1 MALKNLVKH
10 VREEVKKINSIRPVI
25 KTNLPPPSRNWDI
38 ISQKFP
44 YANDW
49 FQKNCIKS
57 VQFIENGDLIGT
69 KYGKNVLKQV
79 ENGKIKGGKLLN
91 IKFYPPPLILKS
103 QKKIFL

>member
-1 MALKNLVKH
+1 MVGSLHHQPYGHIRYVKSVVITHNINKNNKFGTLALKNLVKH

-57 VQFIENGDLIGT
+57 VQFIEMET
-69 KYGKNVLKQV
+69 
-79 ENGKIKGGKLLN
+79 
-91 IKFYPPPLILKS
+91 
-103 QKKIFL
+103 